1 MINANGCTQFIKANA
16 PAILTASACL
26 GTVATAILTA
36 KSTTLAIERIADYC
50 EDNLRSPEDLTWR
63 EKFTISYRV
72 YIPPAIAGVATLVSI
87 VAANRIQYARGAA
100 FALAYSGS
108 EAAFRRYRDAVADVV
123 NPKDLEKV
131 KARVAEKSLSE
142 ADKPHSGTI
151 LIASSGDVLC
161 YDIFSGRY
169 FKSDIETIR
178 RVENNINGQ
187 LNLECYASLN
197 EFYAGLGIPPIAAGE
212 LVGWSDPNALSVEF
226 GSQLTEKGEPVLT
239 IDFLVQP
246 KENYFKIN

>member
-50 EDNLRSPEDLTWR
+50 EDNLRRPEDLTWR
-63 EKFTISYRV
+63 EKFAISYRV
-72 YIPPAIAGVATLVSI
+72 YIPPAITGVATLVSI

-108 EAAFRRYRDAVADVV
+108 EAAFRRYREAVSDVV
-123 NPKDLEKV
+123 KPKDVQKV
-131 KARVAEKSLSE
+131 AARVAEKSVQE
-142 ADKPHSGTI
+142 AGEPRPGTV
-151 LIASSGDVLC
+151 LVASSGDVLC
-161 YDIFSGRY
+161 YDTFSGRY

-197 EFYAGLGIPPIAAGE
+197 EFYNGLGIPPIAAGE
-212 LVGWSDPNALSVEF
+212 LVGWSEPNSLSVEF

-239 IDFLVQP
+239 VDFLVSP

>member
-1 MINANGCTQFIKANA
+1 MINANDCARLIQANA
-16 PAILTASACL
+16 PAILTASACV
-26 GTVATAILTA
+26 GTIATVILTA

-72 YIPPAIAGVATLVSI
+72 YIPPAITAVATLVSI
-87 VAANRIQYARGAA
+87 VAANRIQYSRGAA
-100 FALAYSGS
+100 FALAYTGS
-108 EAAFRRYRDAVADVV
+108 EAAFKRYRDAVADVV
-123 NPKDLEKV
+123 KPKDLEKV

-142 ADKPHSGTI
+142 TGSPHSETI

-187 LNLECYASLN
+187 LNSESYASLN
-197 EFYAGLGIPPIAAGE
+197 EFYTGLGLPQVSAGE
-212 LVGWSDPNALSVEF
+212 LVGWSDPNSLSVEF
-226 GSQLTEKGEPVLT
+226 GSQISPKGEPVLT
-239 IDFLVQP
+239 IDFLVAP
-246 KENYFKIN
+246 KENYFKLA

>member
-1 MINANGCTQFIKANA
+1 MINAGDITRLVKANA
-16 PAILTASACL
+16 PAILTASACA
-26 GTVATAILTA
+26 GTIATAILTA
-36 KSTTLAIERIADYC
+36 KSTTLAIEKIADYC
-50 EDNLRSPEDLTWR
+50 EGNLRSPEDLSWK
-63 EKFTISYRV
+63 EKFAVSYRV
-72 YIPPAIAGVATLVSI
+72 YIPPAIAGVCTLVSI
-87 VAANRIQYARGAA
+87 IAANRIQYARGAA

-108 EAAFRRYRDAVADVV
+108 EAAFKRYQEAVADVV
-123 NPKDLEKV
+123 KPKDREAI
-131 KARVAEKSLSE
+131 KARVAEKSVQSAGE
-142 ADKPHSGTI
+142 PVSGTV
-151 LIASSGDVLC
+151 LVASSGNVLC

-187 LNLECYASLN
+187 LNFECYASLN
-197 EFYAGLGIPPIAAGE
+197 EFYAGLGLPPIAAGE
-212 LVGWSDPNALSVEF
+212 LVGWSNPNSLSVEF

>member
-1 MINANGCTQFIKANA
+1 MINANDCARLIKTNA
-16 PAILTASACL
+16 PAILTASACI
-26 GTVATAILTA
+26 GTVATAVLTA

-50 EDNLRSPEDLTWR
+50 EDNLRSPEDLSWR
-63 EKFTISYRV
+63 EKFAVSYRV

-108 EAAFRRYRDAVADVV
+108 EAAFRRYREAVADVV
-123 NPKDLEKV
+123 KPKELVKV
-131 KARVAEKSLSE
+131 KARAAEKSLSE
-142 ADKPHSGTI
+142 AKPPNAGTV
-151 LIASSGDVLC
+151 LVASSGDVTC
-161 YDIFSGRY
+161 YDVFSGRY
-169 FKSDIETIR
+169 FQSDIETIR

-187 LNLECYASLN
+187 LNSECYASLN
-197 EFYAGLGIPPIAAGE
+197 EFYAGLGLPPIAAGE
-212 LVGWSDPNALSVEF
+212 LVGWSDPNVLSVEF

-239 IDFLVQP
+239 VDFLVAP

>member
-1 MINANGCTQFIKANA
+1 MINANDCARLIKANA
-16 PAILTASACL
+16 PAILTASACV

-63 EKFTISYRV
+63 EKFAVSYRV
-72 YIPPAIAGVATLVSI
+72 YIPPAITAVATLVSI
-87 VAANRIQYARGAA
+87 VAANRVQYTRGAA
-100 FALAYSGS
+100 FALAYTGS
-108 EAAFRRYRDAVADVV
+108 EAAFKRYREAVADVV
-123 NPKDLEKV
+123 NPKDVEKV
-131 KARVAEKSLSE
+131 KARVAEKSLSKAGE
-142 ADKPHSGTI
+142 PHTGTI
-151 LIASSGDVLC
+151 LVASSGDVTC
-161 YDIFSGRY
+161 YDVFSGRY

-178 RVENNINGQ
+178 RVENNVNGQ

-197 EFYAGLGIPPIAAGE
+197 EFYNGLGLPPIAAGE
-212 LVGWSDPNALSVEF
+212 LVGWSEPNSLSVEF

-239 IDFLVQP
+239 IDFLVAP

>member
-1 MINANGCTQFIKANA
+1 MINANSCTQFIKANA
-16 PAILTASACL
+16 PAILTASACV

-50 EDNLRSPEDLTWR
+50 EANLRSPNDLTWR
-63 EKFTISYRV
+63 EKFAISYRV

-87 VAANRIQYARGAA
+87 IAANRIQYARGAA

-108 EAAFRRYRDAVADVV
+108 EAAFRRYREAVSDVV
-123 NPKDLEKV
+123 KPKDVQKV
-131 KARVAEKSLSE
+131 AARVAEKSVQE
-142 ADKPHSGTI
+142 AGQPVPGTV
-151 LIASSGDVLC
+151 LVASSGDVLC
-161 YDIFSGRY
+161 YDTFSGRY

-187 LNLECYASLN
+187 LNSECYASLN
-197 EFYAGLGIPPIAAGE
+197 EFYAGLGLPPVSAGE

-226 GSQLTEKGEPVLT
+226 GSILT
-239 IDFLVQP
+239 
-246 KENYFKIN
+246 

>member
-1 MINANGCTQFIKANA
+1 MINAGDLTRLVKANA
-16 PAILTASACL
+16 PTILTVSACA
-26 GTVATAILTA
+26 GTIATAILTA
-36 KSTTLAIERIADYC
+36 NSTTLAIEKIADYC
-50 EDNLRSPEDLTWR
+50 EDNLRSPEDLSWK
-63 EKFTISYRV
+63 EKFAVSYRV
-72 YIPPAIAGVATLVSI
+72 YIPPAIAGVCTLVSI
-87 VAANRIQYARGAA
+87 IASNRIQYARGAA

-108 EAAFRRYRDAVADVV
+108 EAAFKRYREAVADVV
-123 NPKDLEKV
+123 KPKDREAI
-131 KARVAEKSLSE
+131 KARVAEKSVRSAGE
-142 ADKPHSGTI
+142 PVPGTI
-151 LIASSGDVLC
+151 LVASSGNVLC

-169 FKSDIETIR
+169 FRSDIENIR

-197 EFYAGLGIPPIAAGE
+197 EFYNGLGIPPIAAGE
-212 LVGWSDPNALSVEF
+212 LVGWSEPNSLSVEF

>member
-1 MINANGCTQFIKANA
+1 MINANGCTQYIKANA

-63 EKFTISYRV
+63 EKFAISYRV
-72 YIPPAIAGVATLVSI
+72 YIPPAITGVATLVSI

-123 NPKDLEKV
+123 KPKDLEKV
-131 KARVAEKSLSE
+131 KARVAEKSVQAAGE
-142 ADKPHSGTI
+142 PHPGTI
-151 LIASSGDVLC
+151 LVAGGGDVLC

-169 FKSDIETIR
+169 FKSDI
-178 RVENNINGQ
+178 NGQ

-197 EFYAGLGIPPIAAGE
+197 EFYNGLGLPPIAAGE
-212 LVGWSDPNALSVEF
+212 LVGWSEPNSLSVEF

-239 IDFLVQP
+239 VDFLVAP

>member
-16 PAILTASACL
+16 PAILTASACI
-26 GTVATAILTA
+26 GTVATAVLTA

-63 EKFTISYRV
+63 EKFAISCRV
-72 YIPPAIAGVATLVSI
+72 YIPPAITGVATLVSI

-123 NPKDLEKV
+123 KPKDLEKV

>member
-1 MINANGCTQFIKANA
+1 MINANGVTQFFKTNA
-16 PAILTASACL
+16 PAILTASACV

-63 EKFTISYRV
+63 EKFTVSYRV
-72 YIPPAIAGVATLVSI
+72 YIPPAITAVATLVSI
-87 VAANRIQYARGAA
+87 VAANRIQYSRGAA
-100 FALAYSGS
+100 FALAYTGS
-108 EAAFRRYRDAVADVV
+108 EAAFKRYREAVADVV
-123 NPKDLEKV
+123 KPKDREKI

-142 ADKPHSGTI
+142 ASKPVSGTVFV
-151 LIASSGDVLC
+151 ASSGDVLC
-161 YDIFSGRY
+161 YDVFSGRY

-178 RVENNINGQ
+178 RVENNINSQ

-197 EFYAGLGIPPIAAGE
+197 EFYNGLGIPPIAAGD
-212 LVGWSDPNALSVEF
+212 LVGWDEPNSLSIEF

-239 IDFLVQP
+239 VDFLVSP

>member
-1 MINANGCTQFIKANA
+1 MINANSCAQFIKTNA
-16 PAILTASACL
+16 PAILTASACI

-63 EKFTISYRV
+63 EKFAVSYRV
-72 YIPPAIAGVATLVSI
+72 YIPPAITGVATLVSI

-100 FALAYSGS
+100 FALAYTGS
-108 EAAFRRYRDAVADVV
+108 EAAFKRYREAVADVV
-123 NPKDLEKV
+123 KPKDLDKV
-131 KARVAEKSLSE
+131 KARVAEKSVQE
-142 ADKPHSGTI
+142 AGELRPGTV
-151 LIASSGDVLC
+151 LVASSGDVLC

-197 EFYAGLGIPPIAAGE
+197 EFYNGLGLPPIAAGE
-212 LVGWSDPNALSVEF
+212 LVGWSEPNSLSVEF

-239 IDFLVQP
+239 VDFLVSP

>member
-1 MINANGCTQFIKANA
+1 MIHANDCARLIKANA
-16 PAILTASACL
+16 PAILTASACI

-63 EKFTISYRV
+63 EKFAISYRV
-72 YIPPAIAGVATLVSI
+72 YIPPAITAVATLVSI

-108 EAAFRRYRDAVADVV
+108 EAAFKRYREAVADVV
-123 NPKDLEKV
+123 KPKDREKI
-131 KARVAEKSLSE
+131 KARVAEKSVSAAGE
-142 ADKPHSGTI
+142 PHPGTI
-151 LIASSGDVLC
+151 LVAGGGDVLC

-197 EFYAGLGIPPIAAGE
+197 EFYNGLGIPPIAVGE
-212 LVGWSDPNALSVEF
+212 LVGWSEPNSLSVEF

-239 IDFLVQP
+239 VDFLVDP

>member
-1 MINANGCTQFIKANA
+1 MINANDCARLIKANA
-16 PAILTASACL
+16 PAILTASACV

-50 EDNLRSPEDLTWR
+50 EDNLRSPEDLTLR

-72 YIPPAIAGVATLVSI
+72 YIPPAITGVATLVSI

-100 FALAYSGS
+100 FALAYTGS
-108 EAAFRRYRDAVADVV
+108 EAAFKRYREAVADVV
-123 NPKDLEKV
+123 KPKDLEKV

-142 ADKPHSGTI
+142 AGEPHTGTI
-151 LIASSGDVLC
+151 LVASSGDVAC
-161 YDIFSGRY
+161 YDVFSGRY

-187 LNLECYASLN
+187 LNTECYASLN
-197 EFYAGLGIPPIAAGE
+197 EFYAGLGLPPIAAGE
-212 LVGWSDPNALSVEF
+212 LVGWSDPNSLSVEF
-226 GSQLTEKGEPVLT
+226 GSQLTDKGEPVLT
-239 IDFLVQP
+239 IDFLVSP

>member
-1 MINANGCTQFIKANA
+1 MINANNCTQFIKANA
-16 PAILTASACL
+16 PAILAASACI
-26 GTVATAILTA
+26 GTVTTAILTA

-50 EDNLRSPEDLTWR
+50 EANLRSPDDLSWR
-63 EKFTISYRV
+63 EKFAISYRV

-108 EAAFRRYRDAVADVV
+108 EAAFRRYREAVSDVV
-123 NPKDLEKV
+123 KPKDIQKV
-131 KARVAEKSLSE
+131 AARVAEKSVQE
-142 ADKPHSGTI
+142 AGQPHPGSV
-151 LIASSGDVLC
+151 LVASSGDVLC
-161 YDIFSGRY
+161 YDTFSGRY

-187 LNLECYASLN
+187 LNSECYASLN
-197 EFYAGLGIPPIAAGE
+197 EFYAGLGLPPVSAGE

-226 GSQLTEKGEPVLT
+226 GSLLTEKGEPVLT
-239 IDFLVQP
+239 IDFLVAP

>member
-1 MINANGCTQFIKANA
+1 MINANGVTQFFKANA
-16 PAILTASACL
+16 PAILTASACV
-26 GTVATAILTA
+26 GTVATAVLTA

-63 EKFTISYRV
+63 EKFAIYYRV
-72 YIPPAIAGVATLVSI
+72 YIPPAITGVATLVSI

-123 NPKDLEKV
+123 KPKDLEKV